1 MIRVSVPKLDLLYWL
16 LAFARAPLPLD
27 LLNVLE
33 KLEAKHWLLKGAGAF
48 SGRERES
55 CHGWR
60 HVHVFRWW
68 MLLMEMHLALYWSG
82 VWHDAVAA
90 AFARPQMEPVQRMWW
105 VLAALRCQ
113 TKKTICCAWPCG
125 LMRKRM
131 AQPPFAQS
139 NYCFSILASVISY
152 KCWLELFCYGSPAA
166 LGKQVTMVC
175 LLVAL
180 VLH

>member
-1 MIRVSVPKLDLLYWL
+1 MRLVGERELPWLTPCPCVSLMDVTHG
-16 LAFARAPLPLD
+16 
-27 LLNVLE
+27 N
-33 KLEAKHWLLKGAGAF
+33 AF
-48 SGRERES
+48 SLVLVWCVPRYS
-55 CHGWR
+55 S
-60 HVHVFRWW
+60 
-68 MLLMEMHLALYWSG
+68 SG
-82 VWHDAVAA
+82 LCQAA
-90 AFARPQMEPVQRMWW
+90 DGTS
-105 VLAALRCQ
+105 AADVVSAGCCAMSNQ
-113 TKKTICCAWPCG
+113 KKAICCAWLCG

-131 AQPPFAQS
+131 AQLPFAKS